1 MANIDPVVNNAFLDQ
16 QVVSWSGLD
25 NTNTSGNPFN
35 NSSGYDAS
43 CIQVEGSFGT
53 GGSLAIE
60 GSLDGANWH
69 TLLNAEAGAVLNIT
83 AAGLYV
89 PWEPVLYLRPRV
101 TAGTG
106 VSLNVTLVKNR
117 AHPR

>member
-16 QVVSWSGLD
+16 QVVTWSGLD
-25 NTNTSGNPFN
+25 ETASTTGNPFDN
-35 NSSGYDAS
+35 ATGYDAS
-43 CIQVEGSFGT
+43 CIQVEGTFG
-53 GGSLAIE
+53 GGTLAIE

-69 TLLNAEAGAVLNIT
+69 TLLNAEAGAALNIT

-106 VSLNVTLVKNR
+106 VSLTVTLVKNR
-117 AHPR
+117 AHTR